1 MEQLRTQLLKVN
13 DTPSSREN
21 QLKQAAQT
29 QRTIEPTSK
38 HYADQSDSKTVLAS
52 LTAPF
57 STAQKNSQLKQDK
70 VSQAQ
75 TSSQASL
82 PVASGSSNQKLIKV
96 NKSKKMLD
104 TARRSR
110 IQQLDKDKDNYNTS
124 AIQGVNQLNPG
135 AVNSNGTQP
144 MGANSLQVK

>member
-1 MEQLRTQLLKVN
+1 LGEIASLAGLPGFENFVLGQQNNNLELTGPQMEQLRTQLLKVN

-110 IQQLDKDKDNYNTS
+110 IQ
-124 AIQGVNQLNPG
+124 
-135 AVNSNGTQP
+135 
-144 MGANSLQVK
+144 